1 MTIPIQIQT
10 IDDHYVATLVGAE
23 IRAVETTREQALRT
37 IKAAIAE
44 QVLQGQLQFIEME
57 TDSVASL
64 AGKYENDPTL
74 ETISREALHIRDREL
89 TA

>member
-23 IRAVETTREQALRT
+23 IRAVETTREQALST

-44 QVLQGQLQFIEME
+44 QVLQGQLQFIDME

-64 AGKYENDPTL
+64 ARKYENDPTL
-74 ETISREALHIRDREL
+74 EAIGREALYMREREL